1 MENFKNYLF
10 DKYTALS
17 AKRYLFAVKRFLEG
31 NTTSNSSYAS
41 TAEIISYLFHLRNCG
56 YNSDYVHTEFYG
68 IRCYFKWLKLSKIR
82 YDDPTDRI
90 HLSDK
95 SRNDIQFQNLL
106 SHSELLLLLNKRS
119 RYALLMNRDY
129 FAISLYVFQGLTT
142 GELVN
147 LSVNDVDYQRQTINI
162 LSERNS
168 SRILPLKCDQL
179 SAFKKYMVFDRPY
192 LIKENTNALFIGKL
206 GQHETSDGFHYL
218 IECQKNKF
226 PNKKV
231 NPKIIRQSVI
241 ANMLERGIDILEV
254 KLFAG
259 HKNITSTERYIQKDI
274 TELRSNLDRYY
285 PI

>member
-1 MENFKNYLF
+1 
-10 DKYTALS
+10 
-17 AKRYLFAVKRFLEG
+17 
-31 NTTSNSSYAS
+31 
-41 TAEIISYLFHLRNCG
+41 
-56 YNSDYVHTEFYG
+56 
-68 IRCYFKWLKLSKIR
+68 
-82 YDDPTDRI
+82 
-90 HLSDK
+90 
-95 SRNDIQFQNLL
+95 
-106 SHSELLLLLNKRS
+106 
-119 RYALLMNRDY
+119 MNRDY

-168 SRILPLKCDQL
+168 SRILPLKSDQL

-241 ANMLERGIDILEV
+241 ANMLESGIDILEV

-274 TELRSNLDRYY
+274 TELRNNLDRYY
-285 PI
+285 PL